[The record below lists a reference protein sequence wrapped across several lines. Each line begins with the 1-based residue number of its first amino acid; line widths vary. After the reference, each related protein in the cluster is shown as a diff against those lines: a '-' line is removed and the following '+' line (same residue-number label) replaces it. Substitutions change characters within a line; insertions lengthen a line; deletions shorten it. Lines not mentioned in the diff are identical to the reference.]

1 MSGNARQRRAVRR
14 RIERQRRADVENT
27 LLAHEAI
34 VNDFAASNPPG
45 SVLRINSESYGASY
59 HRRKGEIVGYEGGKA
74 LVKVN
79 NRKTPLAVEIE
90 HLAPAA

>member
-14 RIERQRRADVENT
+14 RIERNRRLEIEST
-27 LLAHEAI
+27 LAAHEQI
-34 VNDFAASNPPG
+34 VNDFAERNPVG
-45 SVLRINSESYGASY
+45 TVLRINSESYGASY
-59 HRRKGEIVGYEGGKA
+59 HRRKGEVVGYDAGKA

-79 NRKTPLAVEIE
+79 NRKTPLVVEIE